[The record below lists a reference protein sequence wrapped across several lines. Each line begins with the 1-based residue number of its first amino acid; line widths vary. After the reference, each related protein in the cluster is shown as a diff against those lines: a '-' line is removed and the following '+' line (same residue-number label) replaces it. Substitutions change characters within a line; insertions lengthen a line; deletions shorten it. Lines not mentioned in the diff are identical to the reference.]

1 MPELPAF
8 DVLLPVERAGS
19 RLEPTPDEIG
29 LMGLY
34 NDHVP
39 VHPPRGVHVRANMIG
54 TLDGAATG
62 ADHVTGSINGSA
74 DWRVFRVLR
83 ALADVVLIGAGT
95 ARDERYS
102 ALDVPAGLEGVR
114 ARLGRSERIELA
126 IVSASGAVP
135 PDLLDSERPPLVITT
150 FESPALDA
158 LRERIGAERVIVAP
172 GASPE
177 QVDLGVALG
186 TLGARGL
193 KHVLAEGGPRLLAEL
208 VASDLVDELCL
219 TWSPRVV
226 GGPAPRILN
235 DERWLEP
242 ARDARPLHLL
252 HADGVL
258 LGRWQVTRLGA

>member
-19 RLEPTPDEIG
+19 RLEAAPDEVE

-34 NDHVP
+34 NDRIP

-54 TLDGAATG
+54 TIDGAATG

-102 ALDVPAGLEGVR
+102 ALEVPAGLEAVR
-114 ARLGRSERIELA
+114 ARLGRAERIELA

-135 PDLLDSERPPLVITT
+135 PDLLDAERPPIVITT
-150 FESPALDA
+150 FASPSLDA
-158 LRERIGAERVIVAP
+158 LRERIGSERVIVAP
-172 GASPE
+172 GATPE
-177 QVDLGVALG
+177 QVDLGVALR
-186 TLGARGL
+186 TLGTRGL
-193 KHVLAEGGPRLLAEL
+193 QHVLAEGGPRLLAEL
-208 VASDLVDELCL
+208 VAADLVDELCL
-219 TWSPRVV
+219 TWSPRLV

-242 ARDARPLHLL
+242 ARETRPVHLL
-252 HADGVL
+252 HSDGVL